1 MGKIRVRYLVS
12 KSRKDGVHYYWEPSR
27 GLRKAGFTTRRLSC
41 TLTVAIAEAED
52 LNRRADAWRTG
63 TERGPAKPETLP
75 WLIRLYQSDE
85 RFRRLEETT
94 RRGYEQ
100 AIKKIEAWSKR
111 AEDPPLKTL
120 QRKHVKQ
127 FYRSMSETPGAAN
140 STLRV
145 LRIVLQ
151 FAVDEGFI
159 QQNPAS
165 RPRLHS
171 RPPRQ
176 AVWRSEDV
184 QAFVSAARAADRH
197 SMALAV
203 LLGVSI
209 GQRQGDLLRLNW
221 SQYDG
226 SVITLRQRKT
236 GVLLTVP
243 VTAELMALLNITNRL
258 SPIMLIAE
266 ATGRPYQRYYFTHE
280 FRRIANRA
288 NLGHLQFL
296 DLRRSA
302 VVRLAEAGCTVPE
315 IAAITGHQLDRTAR
329 ILETYLPR
337 TAPMARAAIRKLEL
351 HKRRTESDAESDF
364 AITSRT
370 GPR

>member
-1 MGKIRVRYLVS
+1 M
-12 KSRKDGVHYYWEPSR
+12 
-27 GLRKAGFTTRRLSC
+27 
-41 TLTVAIAEAED
+41 
-52 LNRRADAWRTG
+52 
-63 TERGPAKPETLP
+63 
-75 WLIRLYQSDE
+75 
-85 RFRRLEETT
+85 
-94 RRGYEQ
+94 
-100 AIKKIEAWSKR
+100 
-111 AEDPPLKTL
+111 
-120 QRKHVKQ
+120 
-127 FYRSMSETPGAAN
+127 
-140 STLRV
+140 
-145 LRIVLQ
+145 
-151 FAVDEGFI
+151 
-159 QQNPAS
+159 S
-165 RPRLHS
+165 RPS
-171 RPPRQ
+171 YRPP
-176 AVWRSEDV
+176 
-184 QAFVSAARAADRH
+184 AADWH

-226 SVITLRQRKT
+226 SAITLRQRKT

-288 NLGHLQFL
+288 NLGHLQIL

-329 ILETYLPR
+329 ILETHLPR

-351 HKRRTESDAESDF
+351 HKRRTESDA
-364 AITSRT
+364 
-370 GPR
+370 